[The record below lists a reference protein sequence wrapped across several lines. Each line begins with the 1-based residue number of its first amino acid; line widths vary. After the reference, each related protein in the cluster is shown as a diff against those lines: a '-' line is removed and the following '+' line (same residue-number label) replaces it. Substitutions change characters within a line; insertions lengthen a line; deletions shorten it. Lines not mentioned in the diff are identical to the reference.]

1 MRTTILVTA
10 AAAAATSASV
20 IARPNKAARAAGC
33 CFHAT
38 ASGGPGGMVGQLGDG
53 QNRIGQSSLPT
64 GQYCLDD
71 QGGLSA
77 LLSPTLQSFSQL
89 T

>member
-1 MRTTILVTA
+1 
-10 AAAAATSASV
+10 
-20 IARPNKAARAAGC
+20 
-33 CFHAT
+33 
-38 ASGGPGGMVGQLGDG
+38 MVGQLGDG

-71 QGGLSA
+71 QGGSSA
-77 LLSPTLQSFSQL
+77 LLCPNLQSFAQL